1 MNEIISYILC
11 AVLAYLLGS
20 LSFGV
25 IISKLR
31 YRDDIRRHGSGNA
44 GATNAL
50 RTYGKLSAVLVL
62 LGDFLKGTLAV
73 LIGQQMG
80 ADVAL
85 GGMIAGLFAVLG
97 HLFPVY
103 FRFKGGKGVATA
115 AGTILMLNP
124 LVLVALVIPFV
135 LIIALSRY
143 VSLGSVSVA
152 VLYPVFTLV
161 AGLLQ
166 KNPNTILAT
175 VFAAVVGGLVAWM
188 HRSNIKRLIAGTE
201 SKLGGKKKE

>member
-1 MNEIISYILC
+1 MNPVLSYIL
-11 AVLAYLLGS
+11 AALAAYLLGS

-50 RTYGKLSAVLVL
+50 RTYGKFSAVLVL

-73 LIGQQMG
+73 FIGGLLG
-80 ADVAL
+80 ADPAL
-85 GGMIAGLFAVLG
+85 GSLIAGLFAVLG

-103 FRFKGGKGVATA
+103 FHFKGGKGVATA

-124 LVLVALVIPFV
+124 WVLAALVVPFV

-152 VLYPVFTLV
+152 VLYPVFMLA

-166 KNPNTILAT
+166 KSGDTAVATI
-175 VFAAVVGGLVAWM
+175 FAAIVGGLVVWM
-188 HRSNIKRLIAGTE
+188 HRSNIKRLLAGTE
-201 SKLGGKKKE
+201 SKLGAKKKE

>member
-73 LIGQQMG
+73 LIGQQLG
-80 ADVAL
+80 ADAAL

-97 HLFPVY
+97 PFHAMFLLAR
-103 FRFKGGKGVATA
+103 FR
-115 AGTILMLNP
+115 
-124 LVLVALVIPFV
+124 
-135 LIIALSRY
+135 
-143 VSLGSVSVA
+143 
-152 VLYPVFTLV
+152 
-161 AGLLQ
+161 
-166 KNPNTILAT
+166 
-175 VFAAVVGGLVAWM
+175 
-188 HRSNIKRLIAGTE
+188 
-201 SKLGGKKKE
+201 